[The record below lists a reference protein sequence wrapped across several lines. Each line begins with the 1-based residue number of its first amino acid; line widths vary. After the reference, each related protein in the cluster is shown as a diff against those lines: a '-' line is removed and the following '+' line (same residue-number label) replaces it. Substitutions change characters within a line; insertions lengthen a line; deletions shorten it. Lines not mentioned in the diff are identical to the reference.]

1 MLRVARIRFLL
12 LSSHDLLLLLRPV
25 KKQQSE
31 TDQGNISNEIP
42 SFLSLS
48 LSEKADNFTMSFL
61 IEIFLSFFLSFHYV
75 LFALRC
81 VAVCCR
87 TNSSF
92 SSLIIESSSGS
103 SGVSLELAPD
113 AGGGKGWPTNASV
126 VLYHREQAIIIAGS
140 DSGAVY
146 AYGDGFQYMKA
157 PEDLQ
162 DPKAVIFLLSMSEDQ
177 VLAVYEDN
185 SMTMLNL
192 PHLTSTGAAL
202 PSNWLLQ
209 GAISCVRRDDY
220 NKDKMYVYVGTTNG
234 SLFVLDCTLPAQ
246 IRECDYTVTLEDVNL
261 VEMSI
266 SDIQGK

>member
-1 MLRVARIRFLL
+1 
-12 LSSHDLLLLLRPV
+12 
-25 KKQQSE
+25 
-31 TDQGNISNEIP
+31 
-42 SFLSLS
+42 
-48 LSEKADNFTMSFL
+48 MSFL
-61 IEIFLSFFLSFHYV
+61 NEIFLSFFLSAMYSLRYV
-75 LFALRC
+75 ASCRVAL
-81 VAVCCR
+81 CCR

-103 SGVSLELAPD
+103 SGVNLELEPD

-126 VLYHREQAIIIAGS
+126 VLYHREHAIIVAGS

-192 PHLTSTGAAL
+192 PDLTSTGAAQAHAL
-202 PSNWLLQ
+202 GVALRARYHSSLLSAAVSSPEGLEARSTNVSRCVDTWHPSKNHVQTNRKSNSLCRRVHP
-209 GAISCVRRDDY
+209 GAARS
-220 NKDKMYVYVGTTNG
+220 
-234 SLFVLDCTLPAQ
+234 PA
-246 IRECDYTVTLEDVNL
+246 
-261 VEMSI
+261 
-266 SDIQGK
+266 

>member
-1 MLRVARIRFLL
+1 M
-12 LSSHDLLLLLRPV
+12 
-25 KKQQSE
+25 
-31 TDQGNISNEIP
+31 
-42 SFLSLS
+42 
-48 LSEKADNFTMSFL
+48 
-61 IEIFLSFFLSFHYV
+61 
-75 LFALRC
+75 
-81 VAVCCR
+81 
-87 TNSSF
+87 
-92 SSLIIESSSGS
+92 IIESSSGS
-103 SGVSLELAPD
+103 SGVSLELEPD

-126 VLYHREQAIIIAGS
+126 VLYHREQAIIVAGS

-220 NKDKMYVYVGTTNG
+220 NKNKMYVYVGTTDG
-234 SLFVLDCTLPAQ
+234 SLFVLDCSLPAQ
-246 IRECDYTVTLEDVNL
+246 IRECDYVVTLEDVNL

-266 SDIQGK
+266 SDIQGKQSSRFNPTIS